1 MKIITI
7 THQKGGVGKTTIAL
21 NLAYAFTSQLK
32 VGFLDADPQRSAQNI
47 SEIIE
52 DKSITFITPK
62 EFKGNL
68 SFDILIIDTPPYLS
82 NSLTDY
88 IQASDVV
95 IIPTQVSYLDFIAMA
110 GTVALV
116 KKAQA
121 TKPTLKAA
129 ILLNM
134 VTKSTFKKDIEEI
147 LLQQAQGLPIFKTEM
162 VNRISYKRSSLQGG
176 VFQTEDEKAKQ
187 EILNLIVE
195 IQELL

>member
-52 DKSITFITPK
+52 DKSITFITPE

>member
-1 MKIITI
+1 MKTITI

-47 SEIIE
+47 SEIID
-52 DKSITFITPK
+52 DKSITFITPE
-62 EFKGNL
+62 EFKITL
-68 SFDILIIDTPPYLS
+68 PFDILIIDTPPYLS

-134 VTKSTFKKDIEEI
+134 VTKSTFRKDVEEI

-176 VFQTEDEKAKQ
+176 VFETDDEKAKQ
-187 EILNLIVE
+187 EILNLITE

>member
-1 MKIITI
+1 MKTITI

-52 DKSITFITPK
+52 DKSITFITPE
-62 EFKGNL
+62 EFKINL
-68 SFDILIIDTPPYLS
+68 PFDILIIDTPPYLS

-147 LLQQAQGLPIFKTEM
+147 LLQQAQGLQIFKTEM
-162 VNRISYKRSSLQGG
+162 VNRIAYKRSSLQGG
-176 VFQTEDEKAKQ
+176 VFETDDEKAKQ
-187 EILNLIVE
+187 EILSLIDE
-195 IQELL
+195 IQEML

>member
-1 MKIITI
+1 MKTITI

-52 DKSITFITPK
+52 DKSITFITPE

-68 SFDILIIDTPPYLS
+68 TFDILIIDTPPYLS
-82 NSLTDY
+82 NVLTDY
-88 IQASDVV
+88 LQVSDVV
-95 IIPTQVSYLDFIAMA
+95 IIPTQVSYLDFIAIS

-116 KKAQA
+116 KKAQK
-121 TKPTLKAA
+121 TNPNLKAA

-134 VTKSTFKKDIEEI
+134 VTKSNFKRDIEDI
-147 LLQQAQGLPIFKTEM
+147 LLQQAQGLPIFETEI
-162 VNRISYKRSSLQGG
+162 VHRISYKRSSLQGG
-176 VFQTEDEKAKQ
+176 VFETEDEKAKQ
-187 EILNLIVE
+187 EILNLIAE
-195 IQELL
+195 IQEML